1 MPLDVILRH
10 SATGKELH
18 SEEYFQEGEEGR
30 VLLIT
35 TIPENYGLFKSSAF
49 TAQGTTEMITPKGNG
64 SIQITDLIITF
75 EKKGSAVITLNFHD
89 ATNTVTFFKGTT
101 TDAPINFSSNF
112 KGRWQ
117 GWQGAHIDVVITGAD
132 VIGNIA
138 IGYVLYPTVGSLT
151 YSEWNALR

>member
-1 MPLDVILRH
+1 MPVNVILTD
-10 SATGKELH
+10 SGTGKSIH
-18 SEEYFQEGEEGR
+18 SEAYNVEGGDGR
-30 VLLIT
+30 VLLTT
-35 TIPENYGLFKSSAF
+35 TIPENYGMFKSAAF
-49 TAQGTTEMITPKGNG
+49 TVQGTTQMITPVGNG
-64 SIQITDLIITF
+64 SVQITDLIITF

-138 IGYVLYPTVGSLT
+138 IGYVLYPTVGSLP
-151 YSEWNALR
+151 YSEWNTLR